1 MSCGCTAKMVV
12 TSFESNPRVVN
23 IVYTWKHTG
32 HVPGSEH
39 DLITAPVTRNTK
51 TLISQLVEQHLTWT
65 SIKHLLRVDKEVLTS
80 ILDGEST
87 TIPTILRVNYQTV
100 YYAIK
105 SSMERRG
112 QLKLDMKDSLLEWNS
127 KIVNSDGYFEK
138 NNLGAQQVGALWVA
152 FMSKWQLKVTYEII
166 LLL

>member
-1 MSCGCTAKMVV
+1 MVV
-12 TSFESNPRVVN
+12 TSFETNPRVVN
-23 IVYTWKHTG
+23 IVYTWMHTG

-51 TLISQLVEQHLTWT
+51 ALISQLVEQHLTWT
-65 SIKHLLRVDKEVLTS
+65 SI
-80 ILDGEST
+80 LDGESA

-112 QLKLDMKDSLLEWNS
+112 QLKVDMKDSLLEWNS

-138 NNLGAQQVGALWVA
+138 KTIWVLNRSA
-152 FMSKWQLKVTYEII
+152 HCGLHLCRNGS
-166 LLL
+166 